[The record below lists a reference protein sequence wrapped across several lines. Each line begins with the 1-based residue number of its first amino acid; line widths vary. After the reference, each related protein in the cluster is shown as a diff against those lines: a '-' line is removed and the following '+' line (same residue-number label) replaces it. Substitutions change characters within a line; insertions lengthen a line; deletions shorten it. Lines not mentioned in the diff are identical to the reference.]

1 MFRFVRLL
9 RIPNKQ
15 WLIMINC
22 MCVNAFWCV
31 LILVTWFRVCEV
43 HQLCFLRKHYF
54 LALRTPPLPNKRPRL
69 PLPDVPPAFS
79 DVAMLLSEIA
89 SLWIFAP
96 LAQKETKET
105 KSTEMTLC
113 ICLKRQHGTSFR
125 YFCFFTSLSFPATF
139 TTFWRQLSASPE
151 TSRSTKKSCLSK
163 SWGKLL
169 HCSVWRIDDLA
180 RKTRWLK
187 GSGCG
192 CDITWK
198 YLPDATCA
206 RSCSTI
212 RSCCT
217 TGKQQFVSVPFVA
230 IAGQTSRFFT
240 QVSLR

>member
-1 MFRFVRLL
+1 MRLD
-9 RIPNKQ
+9 PSD
-15 WLIMINC
+15 
-22 MCVNAFWCV
+22 
-31 LILVTWFRVCEV
+31 LVSHCEV

-54 LALRTPPLPNKRPRL
+54 LALRTPPLPNKTSTAAWCPSSDIRCCNA
-69 PLPDVPPAFS
+69 AFRNCFTVNFCPS
-79 DVAMLLSEIA
+79 
-89 SLWIFAP
+89 
-96 LAQKETKET
+96 
-105 KSTEMTLC
+105 STEGNEGNEEHRDDSLH
-113 ICLKRQHGTSFR
+113 LPQAAAWYKLSLFLFLH
-125 YFCFFTSLSFPATF
+125 FTKISSNFHNFLAATF
-139 TTFWRQLSASPE
+139 CITWNI
-151 TSRSTKKSCLSK
+151 KKHQEIMSCK

-192 CDITWK
+192 CDIAWK

>member
-1 MFRFVRLL
+1 MRLDPSDLVSRLWGSSALFPEKTLLPGPPDSAPPKQKATSTAAWCPSSVLRCCNAAFR
-9 RIPNKQ
+9 
-15 WLIMINC
+15 NC
-22 MCVNAFWCV
+22 FTVNFCPSSTQGTEGNEGNEEHRDDSLHLPQAAAWYK
-31 LILVTWFRVCEV
+31 LSL
-43 HQLCFLRKHYF
+43 FLFLHFTKISSNFHNF
-54 LALRTPPLPNKRPRL
+54 LA
-69 PLPDVPPAFS
+69 
-79 DVAMLLSEIA
+79 
-89 SLWIFAP
+89 
-96 LAQKETKET
+96 
-105 KSTEMTLC
+105 
-113 ICLKRQHGTSFR
+113 
-125 YFCFFTSLSFPATF
+125 ATF
-139 TTFWRQLSASPE
+139 CITWNI
-151 TSRSTKKSCLSK
+151 KKHQEIMSFK

-230 IAGQTSRFFT
+230 IAGQNLCFFT

>member
-1 MFRFVRLL
+1 M
-9 RIPNKQ
+9 
-15 WLIMINC
+15 
-22 MCVNAFWCV
+22 
-31 LILVTWFRVCEV
+31 
-43 HQLCFLRKHYF
+43 
-54 LALRTPPLPNKRPRL
+54 
-69 PLPDVPPAFS
+69 
-79 DVAMLLSEIA
+79 
-89 SLWIFAP
+89 
-96 LAQKETKET
+96 
-105 KSTEMTLC
+105 
-113 ICLKRQHGTSFR
+113 
-125 YFCFFTSLSFPATF
+125 
-139 TTFWRQLSASPE
+139 
-151 TSRSTKKSCLSK
+151 SCK